1 MTHLEELKQ
10 EIEIIKKNIKRV
22 EIFIEENQGDKYRPY
37 SSHVFGELKH
47 RLTALKG
54 TITVVTKMSTGDLF

>member
-1 MTHLEELKQ
+1 MTQLEELKQ
-10 EIEIIKKNIKRV
+10 EIEIIKNNIKRV
-22 EIFIEENQGDKYRPY
+22 EIFI
-37 SSHVFGELKH
+37 GELKH

>member
-1 MTHLEELKQ
+1 MTQLEELKQ
-10 EIEIIKKNIKRV
+10 ELEIIKSNIKRV
-22 EIFIEENQGDKYRPY
+22 EQFIEYNQNDKYKPY

-54 TITVVTKMSTGDLF
+54 TITAITKMSTSDLF

>member
-1 MTHLEELKQ
+1 MTQLEELKQ
-10 EIEIIKKNIKRV
+10 EIEIIKNNIKRV
-22 EIFIEENQGDKYRPY
+22 EIFIEENQDDKYRPY

-54 TITVVTKMSTGDLF
+54 TITAVTKMSTHDLF